1 MGKLGAGSLKRC
13 RMEVMELIT
22 LGQIAA
28 AIAFIVGLIKGIEY
42 LCQKISHAATK
53 WLQEGL
59 EPINDKLDALDKKI
73 DANELEADKTIL
85 VRFLADIKNGKELTD
100 VERERLHETYAHYT
114 SLHGNSYVHTEV
126 EKLKEAGKL

>member
-1 MGKLGAGSLKRC
+1 
-13 RMEVMELIT
+13 MEVMELIT

-53 WLQEGL
+53 WLQTGL

-100 VERERLHETYAHYT
+100 VER
-114 SLHGNSYVHTEV
+114 
-126 EKLKEAGKL
+126 